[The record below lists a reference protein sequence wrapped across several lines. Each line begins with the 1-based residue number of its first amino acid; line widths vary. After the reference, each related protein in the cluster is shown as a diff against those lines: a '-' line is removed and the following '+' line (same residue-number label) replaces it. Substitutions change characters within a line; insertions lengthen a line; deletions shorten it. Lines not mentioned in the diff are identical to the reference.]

1 MEKISQEEADKLIK
15 QGKEEMKKIIE
26 NGGKVTRTTIEEKD
40 KTTVITKIEPV
51 DGKPTSSK
59 IVTTKDGIFI
69 NTSN

>member
-15 QGKEEMKKIIE
+15 QGKEEMKQIIE

-51 DGKPTSSK
+51 EGKPTSSK
-59 IVTTKDGIFI
+59 IVIAKDEIII
-69 NTSN
+69 NS